1 MTKEELYQAELKQAD
16 QDHHTPTA
24 GAMTGHI
31 LANLW
36 LHQQKVN
43 QARLYAKGCA
53 SLFINQKA
61 AEWVATER
69 QYFDR
74 INTLLL
80 SLGEAVPTTTAQFV
94 EYAML
99 KEDGAEKYAPGKD
112 QLFDLIKDFDTQ
124 LLFFQ
129 KAIAL
134 GTQEG
139 KMKLVH
145 TIVDLDDWMR
155 AEILAGQNFLGNDLM
170 EGRYQEEDDEDD
182 D

>member
-1 MTKEELYQAELKQAD
+1 
-16 QDHHTPTA
+16 
-24 GAMTGHI
+24 
-31 LANLW
+31 
-36 LHQQKVN
+36 
-43 QARLYAKGCA
+43 
-53 SLFINQKA
+53 
-61 AEWVATER
+61 
-69 QYFDR
+69 
-74 INTLLL
+74 
-80 SLGEAVPTTTAQFV
+80 
-94 EYAML
+94 ML

-134 GTQEG
+134 GKQEG